1 MRFQWHGDGDGG
13 CTTERFSKGWGWM
26 RATKH
31 FLVSVVLSM
40 LAVLMLASPVAA
52 GRVWCAI
59 DPVVSL
65 NGTTVQIL
73 VAVPDEY
80 VSRVN
85 GAVAVDV
92 RTAQGAQ
99 RSLIST
105 DPGFN
110 GFGEVV
116 TFSDFRAWADY
127 VAPMLTQISVT
138 IPVTT
143 GSPARIPVQVTVIQ
157 NGITTVTEGSSSGTT
172 VTLMVQPTV

>member
-1 MRFQWHGDGDGG
+1 M
-13 CTTERFSKGWGWM
+13 KK
-26 RATKH
+26 ATKH
-31 FLVSVVLSM
+31 ILVSGVLSI

-73 VAVPDEY
+73 VAVPEEY

-99 RSLIST
+99 RSVIST

-110 GFGEVV
+110 GYGEVV
-116 TFSDFRAWADY
+116 TFSNFPTWVGYAT
-127 VAPMLTQISVT
+127 PMLTQISVT
-138 IPVTT
+138 VPVTA
-143 GSPARIPVQVTVIQ
+143 GSPTSVPVQVTVIQ
-157 NGITTVTEGSSSGTT
+157 NGITTVTEGLSSGTS

>member
-1 MRFQWHGDGDGG
+1 M
-13 CTTERFSKGWGWM
+13 K
-26 RATKH
+26 ATKH
-31 FLVSVVLSM
+31 ILVSVVLSM

-73 VAVPDEY
+73 VAVPEEY

-99 RSLIST
+99 RSVIST

-116 TFSDFRAWADY
+116 TFSDFPAWVSYAT
-127 VAPMLTQISVT
+127 PMLTQISVSV
-138 IPVTT
+138 PVTA
-143 GSPARIPVQVTVIQ
+143 GSPTSIPVQVTVIQ
-157 NGITTVTEGSSSGTT
+157 NGITTVTEGVSSGTN